1 LRAQLQP
8 AGLAV
13 LAAMAEQGSFI
24 WIVGLFALGEA
35 DPSFLS
41 KN

>member
-1 LRAQLQP
+1 
-8 AGLAV
+8 
-13 LAAMAEQGSFI
+13 MAEQGSFI

-41 KN
+41 KI